1 MKVTLLCS
9 DFNHPVYPFLRCWQ
23 KKYENI
29 FNILI
34 VSCVDEIKESG
45 DILFLISC
53 SEIVEQKTR
62 EMFMYTLVLHASDL
76 PDGRGWSP
84 HVWDVISG
92 KSSLTLSLINAEDS
106 VDTGH
111 IWKKENIPL
120 RGTELYDEINS
131 LLFKA
136 EIDLITWACK
146 NIATAKSTPQI
157 KRKSNYYRKRTPA
170 DSEVDINKSIKE
182 QFNLLRVCD
191 PERFPAFFEIKGQ
204 RFKLIVERFDEK

>member
-9 DFNHPVYPFLRCWQ
+9 DFNHPVYPYLRCWQ
-23 KKYENI
+23 KKYEDI
-29 FNILI
+29 FSILI
-34 VSCVDEIKESG
+34 VSKVDEIKESG

-53 SEIVEQKTR
+53 SEIVEKHTR
-62 EMFMYTLVLHASDL
+62 EMFMHTLVLHASDL

-111 IWKKENIPL
+111 IWRKENIQL
-120 RGTELYDEINS
+120 RGSELYDEINS

-146 NIATAKSTPQI
+146 NIATAKPSPQI
-157 KRKSNYYRKRTPA
+157 KRNSNYYRKRTPV
-170 DSEVDINKSIKE
+170 DSKVDINKSIKE

-191 PERFPAFFEIKGQ
+191 PYRFPAFFEINGQ

>member
-9 DFNHPVYPFLRCWQ
+9 DFNHPVYPYLRCWQ
-23 KKYENI
+23 KKYEDI
-29 FNILI
+29 FSILI
-34 VSCVDEIKESG
+34 VSRVDQIKQSG

-53 SEIVEQKTR
+53 SEIVEQNIR
-62 EMFMYTLVLHASDL
+62 EMFKYTLVLHASDL
-76 PDGRGWSP
+76 PDGRGWNP

-92 KSSLTLSLINAEDS
+92 KSSITLSLINAEDS

-111 IWKKENIPL
+111 IWKKESIQL
-120 RGTELYDEINS
+120 RGTELYDQINS

-191 PERFPAFFEIKGQ
+191 SERFPAFFEIKGQ
-204 RFKLIVERFDEK
+204 RFKLIIERFDEK

>member
-1 MKVTLLCS
+1 MRVTLLCS
-9 DFNHPVYPFLRCWQ
+9 DINHPVCPYLRFWQ
-23 KKYENI
+23 KKYEDI
-29 FNILI
+29 FSILI
-34 VSCVDEIKESG
+34 VSRVDQIKQSG

-53 SEIVEQKTR
+53 SEIVEQNIR
-62 EMFMYTLVLHASDL
+62 EMFKYTLVLHASDL
-76 PDGRGWSP
+76 PDGRGWNP

-92 KSSLTLSLINAEDS
+92 KSSITLSLINAEDS

-111 IWKKENIPL
+111 IWKKESIQL

-157 KRKSNYYRKRTPA
+157 KRKSNYYKKRTPA

-191 PERFPAFFEIKGQ
+191 PDRFPAFFEIKGQ
-204 RFKLIVERFDEK
+204 RFKLTVEKYNEK

>member
-9 DFNHPVYPFLRCWQ
+9 DFKHPVYPYLRCWQ
-23 KKYENI
+23 KKYEDI
-29 FNILI
+29 FSILI
-34 VSCVDEIKESG
+34 VSRADEIKENG
-45 DILFLISC
+45 DILFLVSC
-53 SEIVEQKTR
+53 SEIVEKNTC
-62 EMFMYTLVLHASDL
+62 EMFLYTLVLHASDL

-84 HVWDVISG
+84 HVWDLISG
-92 KSSLTLSLINAEDS
+92 KENLTLSLLNAEDS

-111 IWKKENIPL
+111 IWKKEKIQL

-136 EIDLITWACK
+136 EINLITWACK

-157 KRKSNYYRKRTPA
+157 KRNSSYYRRRTPA
-170 DSEVDINKSIKE
+170 DSQVDITKSIKE

-191 PERFPAFFEIKGQ
+191 PDRFPAFFEIKGKK
-204 RFKLIVERFDEK
+204 FKLTLERFDEK